1 MVEDNQVETDGVL
14 STEDCDGYWEKRYT
28 IRKDRVP
35 LFIAEHAEKI
45 LRTGK
50 YLNVMQQCGTVFKKI
65 QAAQILILKYRS
77 KNLVSK

>member
-1 MVEDNQVETDGVL
+1 VSVQIRNLIQYFLQFMVEDNQVETDGVL

-50 YLNVMQQCGTVFKKI
+50 YLNVMQQCGKLFKKT
-65 QAAQILILKYRS
+65 
-77 KNLVSK
+77 

>member
-50 YLNVMQQCGTVFKKI
+50 YLNVMQQCGKVSRRTKEN
-65 QAAQILILKYRS
+65 KYYFI
-77 KNLVSK
+77 